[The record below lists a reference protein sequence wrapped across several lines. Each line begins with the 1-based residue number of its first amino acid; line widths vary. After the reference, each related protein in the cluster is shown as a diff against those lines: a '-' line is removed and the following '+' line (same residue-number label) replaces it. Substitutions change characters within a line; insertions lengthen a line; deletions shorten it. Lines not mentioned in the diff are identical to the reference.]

1 MLDKLEVSQLRS
13 PTFRWPGLDSFL
25 GQLVDPLQKFLLAFD
40 QNGPRT
46 LPAPIL
52 AGQPA
57 ELGALLGWHTVNTV
71 LALFTASNHPPF
83 VQIASGT
90 PAVGFAAFAAK
101 ARSDRGGKVG
111 SGSYRH
117 I

>member
-1 MLDKLEVSQLRS
+1 M
-13 PTFRWPGLDSFL
+13 DSFL

-52 AGQPA
+52 AGPPA
-57 ELGALLGWHTVNTV
+57 ELSALLGRHTVNTV

-83 VQIASGT
+83 VQIALGA
-90 PAVGFAAFAAK
+90 PAVGFAAFAAEQIER
-101 ARSDRGGKVG
+101 AWNHRFGTLERFQSPSQVAVG
-111 SGSYRH
+111 LPELFAQS
-117 I
+117 